1 MNFIP
6 KVTVVEKVNEDT
18 GEVNQNFIY
27 SDEDDVVDEVDEVDV
42 DDVDDLVVE
51 PLEDPDDIFVE
62 ADAKPKPKKEPKIN
76 KNGKV
81 RQPMSE
87 EHKMKLKAA
96 RDKAV
101 LAKRAKAQERKV
113 LKEEQIQQK
122 QKQKLIDD
130 EEKALAEEE
139 KQLKKLKRAKD
150 LQQLKEELNAEP
162 VAQQPVAGHF
172 VAPQIIKEIIKE
184 PSFTLA
190 DIERAQLNAIMASE
204 KLRLQRKDDK
214 RKKQAEEAEF
224 DRLKQRL
231 MKAQNPRNN
240 FNSSRGFF

>member
-6 KVTVVEKVNEDT
+6 KVNVTENENEET
-18 GEVNQNFIY
+18 GEVEQNFV
-27 SDEDDVVDEVDEVDV
+27 DEDDLVINAPGEVVTEEE
-42 DDVDDLVVE
+42 VVE
-51 PLEDPDDIFVE
+51 EDVATHEDDIFVE
-62 ADAKPKPKKEPKIN
+62 EIVKKKPKIN
-76 KNGKV
+76 KNGRERK
-81 RQPMSE
+81 PMSE
-87 EHKMKLKAA
+87 EHKLKLKAA
-96 RDKAV
+96 REKAV
-101 LAKRAKAQERKV
+101 LVKKQKAEQRKV
-113 LKEEQIQQK
+113 NKANDIEQKKK
-122 QKQKLIDD
+122 QKIADD
-130 EEKALAEEE
+130 EERSIAQEE
-139 KQLKKLKRAKD
+139 KQLMKLKRQRELEK
-150 LQQLKEELNAEP
+150 LKKEVLEP
-162 VAQQPVAGHF
+162 EPAPTPSVA

-184 PSFTLA
+184 PTFTLA